1 MLPAQIFAARGEI
14 EMLRQIRYLAP
25 LLLLPAF
32 AHAQTNNGYTQTNL
46 ISDGSVQA
54 RQTDPNLINPWG
66 VAIGQQTPFSINS
79 AGSGLSEVYDSGP
92 NKQFV
97 VTIPAAAGS
106 TKTGSPA
113 GIAFNASTTDF
124 ALKQGGTATFL
135 FGSLDGTIS
144 AWNSNLAN
152 AQTVIDKSAAGAV
165 YTGLAIETNGTSS
178 FILAANF
185 KANMIDVFDTT
196 FAPAKLAGAFVDPTI
211 PQGFAPFNV
220 HVLNNQV
227 YVMYASQTPNAV
239 PPTSGAGLGFVSVFD
254 TNGNFLKRAI
264 SGGNLNAPWGIA
276 LAPTS
281 FGQYGGAL
289 LVGNFGDGTINAYDP
304 GSFTLKGQLQDAT
317 GKTLVNDRLWEI
329 LFGQNGTGDP
339 NTLYFSAGVNDEKG
353 GLFGSIT
360 VAPPPTAG
368 DFQMSV
374 SNPSLMLTQG
384 SSGSVQIDITPSA
397 GFNAP
402 VNLSVSGLPSGLA
415 FQFSPSSITPA
426 NGQAANATLTI
437 TGPSPTA
444 PTPTSPYIANLKKG
458 AHKKQ
463 LVIMSSLFPLGLAGL
478 FPMWRRRRSMAKYV
492 GIYSGSIFLL
502 VFVLTLGGCSGASPT
517 SSTPTSPTTPITPAT
532 SMVVVTATSGSIV
545 HTTTLTL
552 TVQ

>member
-1 MLPAQIFAARGEI
+1 M
-14 EMLRQIRYLAP
+14 EMLRQIRYLTA
-25 LLLLPAF
+25 LLFLPAF
-32 AHAQTNNGYTQTNL
+32 AHGQTGTGYTQTNL

-66 VAIGQQTPFSINS
+66 VAIGQQTPFWINA
-79 AGSGLSEVYDSGP
+79 AGTGLSEVYDSGP

-97 VTIPAAAGS
+97 VTIPPPVGS
-106 TKTGSPA
+106 TNTGSPA

-124 ALKQGGTATFL
+124 VLKQGGTATFL

-144 AWNSNLAN
+144 AWNSSLAN
-152 AQTVIDKSAAGAV
+152 AQTVVDNSAAGAV
-165 YTGLAIETNGTSS
+165 YTGLAIETTGTSS
-178 FILAANF
+178 FILTANF
-185 KANMIDVFDTT
+185 KANKIDVFDTN
-196 FAPAKLAGAFVDPTI
+196 FAAAKFAGTFVDPTI

-254 TNGNFLKRAI
+254 ANGNFLKRAI

-281 FGQYGGAL
+281 FGQFSGAL

-304 GSFTLKGQLQDAT
+304 VTFTLKGQLQDAT

-329 LFGQNGTGDP
+329 LFGQNGVGDP

-353 GLFGSIT
+353 GLFGSIAVT
-360 VAPPPTAG
+360 APVTPG

-374 SNPSLMLTQG
+374 STPSLTLTQG
-384 SSGSVQIDITPSA
+384 SPGSLQISITPSN

-415 FQFSPSSITPA
+415 FQFSPTSITPA
-426 NGQAANATLTI
+426 NGQATNATLTI
-437 TGPSPTA
+437 TGNNPTS
-444 PTPTSPYIANLKKG
+444 PTSPYFANLKRDTRN
-458 AHKKQ
+458 KQ
-463 LVIMSSLFPLGLAGL
+463 MVIISSLFPLGLAGL
-478 FPMWRRRRSMAKYV
+478 FPLWRRRSGRAKYF
-492 GIYSGSIFLL
+492 GIFGGSISLL
-502 VFVLTLGGCSGASPT
+502 AFVLTLGGCSGASTT
-517 SSTPTSPTTPITPAT
+517 SSTPPTPVTTGASMIT
-532 SMVVVTATSGSIV
+532 VTATSGSIV
-545 HTTTLTL
+545 HATTFAL